1 MKRILLAVLALMLAL
16 TPMLSAA
23 AEAVTYAKTEYHLVF
38 IPKLVHEWYEDVKAG
53 IDTAV
58 AELAKQGITVT
69 YSWDPPTDA
78 VVTDQIAKIE
88 GAVATNPDAISIAV
102 IDASATTSV
111 INELVAS
118 GVKMCTFD
126 CDAPDSNRYYYC
138 GHAGNYDDGFYMGE
152 TLAKACD
159 YKGEVAILAGTLSAG
174 NHQDRV
180 KGFKAAIAQYP
191 DMTIVAEQADN
202 DSVETALDV
211 MEGWISAYPDLKGVI
226 GVNAAS
232 PIGAARAVTDAN
244 KVGKI
249 LIVGMAENQEAMQY
263 VKSGTILCTLKQQVP
278 TYGYNSVYN
287 MLLIADGKEP
297 KVKVDEIPA
306 IYVTSEN
313 VDQFLTK

>member
-1 MKRILLAVLALMLAL
+1 MRKTLVTIVALMLAIAL
-16 TPMLSAA
+16 FAGAS
-23 AEAVTYAKTEYHLVF
+23 AEAVKYAKTEYHLVF
-38 IPKLVHEWYEDVKAG
+38 IPKLVHEWYEEVKQG

-58 AELAKQGITVT
+58 AELAEQGITVT

-88 GAVATNPDAISIAV
+88 SAVATSPDAISIAV
-102 IDASATTSV
+102 IDASATNSV

-152 TLAKACD
+152 TLAKKLD

-191 DMTIVAEQADN
+191 DMTVVAEQADN
-202 DSVETALDV
+202 DSVEVALSV

-232 PIGAARAVTDAN
+232 PIGAARAVTDAG
-244 KVGKI
+244 KVGQI
-249 LIVGMAENQEAMQY
+249 LIVGMAENQEAMEY

-278 TYGYNSVYN
+278 VYGYNSVYN

-297 KVKVDEIPA
+297 TVKVDEIPA
-306 IYVTSEN
+306 NYVTIDN
-313 VDQFLTK
+313 VDQFLK